1 MRLSSTCITC
11 FLIFNVCFRRRLRA
25 ELEASSNELLKI
37 RMQNEELKR
46 RIDNFDGEL
55 AQMKSI
61 IEQSKPSLVFNEI
74 IPFQRT
80 LKSPKAKV

>member
-1 MRLSSTCITC
+1 M
-11 FLIFNVCFRRRLRA
+11 
-25 ELEASSNELLKI
+25 EASNNELLKI

-61 IEQSKPSLVFNEI
+61 IEQSRPSLVFNEI
-74 IPFQRT
+74 ILFQRT
-80 LKSPKAKV
+80 LKSPKAKI